1 MKKKLTALLV
11 LVLLLVSMLPV
22 MAFAEETQEPPTTE
36 PAPVV
41 TDVAAA
47 PPTVQSGTPATTSDT
62 TTTAD
67 TTTPPPTETNPGT
80 PTTGTTDPTEP
91 TPGDTPEPS
100 PTGAPAPTN
109 TPAPTNSP
117 TPAPTSTPCAHA
129 KATYINNGN
138 STHHRYCKD
147 CGTHFKS
154 ESCVYTALPDD
165 RGGAGHIKIC
175 GVCGGNV
182 FEKHSDNNNNGKCDI
197 CGHDM
202 NDLTTTDTSTGID
215 RAYTT
220 GDSAAV
226 LATALLLVICVS
238 AISLKKKHSV

>member
-91 TPGDTPEPS
+91 TPGD
-100 PTGAPAPTN
+100 
-109 TPAPTNSP
+109 

-226 LATALLLVICVS
+226 LAAALLLVICVS

>member
-1 MKKKLTALLV
+1 MRKKLAALLV
-11 LVLLLVSMLPV
+11 LVLLFVSMLPI
-22 MAFAEETQEPPTTE
+22 MAFAEETQEPPTT
-36 PAPVV
+36 
-41 TDVAAA
+41 
-47 PPTVQSGTPATTSDT
+47 
-62 TTTAD
+62 
-67 TTTPPPTETNPGT
+67 T
-80 PTTGTTDPTEP
+80 PTTASTTEP
-91 TPGDTPEPS
+91 TTEP
-100 PTGAPAPTN
+100 TT
-109 TPAPTNSP
+109 TPAPTPCTHNIMQRRTGSTP
-117 TPAPTSTPCAHA
+117 TPTPTPTPCTHA
-129 KATYINNGN
+129 KAVYVNNGN
-138 STHHRYCKD
+138 GTHHRYCKD

-226 LATALLLVICVS
+226 LAAALLLVICVS

>member
-1 MKKKLTALLV
+1 MRKKLAALLV
-11 LVLLLVSMLPV
+11 LVLLFVSMLPI

-100 PTGAPAPTN
+100 PTGA
-109 TPAPTNSP
+109 PAPTNSP

>member
-1 MKKKLTALLV
+1 MRKKLAALLV

-91 TPGDTPEPS
+91 TPGDTSEPS

-109 TPAPTNSP
+109 TP